1 MSVNGNTHDHDRG
14 DDAAAYVLGALEPR
28 EAAEYLQ
35 HLTRCVRCREEL
47 AGLAPVADALASAVP
62 QVPVPPELGRRVMRA
77 VRDQPHGKA
86 QRVDRQPRKPSRF
99 PRPGFAP
106 AAGIATACVVAILA
120 FVAIHHGRDMARV
133 VSARVMGSPGA
144 AQLHISHNHAELVV
158 SRLPPPPAGRIYEVW
173 LKRGSTSPA
182 PTSALFSVTANGAAT
197 VDVPGNLRGVSQI
210 LVTQEPAGGSRVSTH
225 RPLIVA
231 SLT

>member
-1 MSVNGNTHDHDRG
+1 MPGI
-14 DDAAAYVLGALEPR
+14 
-28 EAAEYLQ
+28 
-35 HLTRCVRCREEL
+35 
-47 AGLAPVADALASAVP
+47 ALAAS
-62 QVPVPPELGRRVMRA
+62 
-77 VRDQPHGKA
+77 
-86 QRVDRQPRKPSRF
+86 
-99 PRPGFAP
+99 
-106 AAGIATACVVAILA
+106 IATVCVAMLLA
-120 FVAIHHGRDMARV
+120 FIAIHPGRDTSRV

-144 AQLHISHNHAELVV
+144 AHLRISHNHAELVV
-158 SRLPPPPAGRIYEVW
+158 ARLPPPPAGRIYEVW

>member
-14 DDAAAYVLGALEPR
+14 DDAAAYALGALEPR
-28 EAAEYLQ
+28 EAAEYLR
-35 HLTRCVRCREEL
+35 HLTICTRCREEL
-47 AGLAPVADALASAVP
+47 AALAPVADALASTVP
-62 QVPVPPELGRRVMRA
+62 QVPVPPDLRRRVMHA
-77 VRDQPHGKA
+77 VEDRPK
-86 QRVDRQPRKPSRF
+86 RVDRRHRRPSRF
-99 PRPGFAP
+99 PMPGIAL
-106 AAGIATACVVAILA
+106 AAGIATVCVAVILA
-120 FVAIHHGRDMARV
+120 FVVIQPGRDPSRV
-133 VSARVMGSPGA
+133 VSASVMGSPGA
-144 AQLHISHNHAELVV
+144 AQLHISHNHGELVV
-158 SRLPPPPAGRIYEVW
+158 SHLPPPLAGRIYEVW

>member
-28 EAAEYLQ
+28 EAAEYLR
-35 HLTRCVRCREEL
+35 HLTVCTSCREEL
-47 AGLAPVADALASAVP
+47 AALTPVADALASAVRQMP
-62 QVPVPPELGRRVMRA
+62 APPDLKRRVLRSVSDPRHARGHRSWKAPGRRIRGVALA
-77 VRDQPHGKA
+77 VG
-86 QRVDRQPRKPSRF
+86 
-99 PRPGFAP
+99 
-106 AAGIATACVVAILA
+106 CVAILA
-120 FVAIHHGRDMARV
+120 AFAILGADHENSRV

-182 PTSALFSVTANGAAT
+182 PTSALFSVTASGAAT

-225 RPLIVA
+225 QPVIVA

>member
-1 MSVNGNTHDHDRG
+1 MAV
-14 DDAAAYVLGALEPR
+14 AAACVAVAL
-28 EAAEYLQ
+28 
-35 HLTRCVRCREEL
+35 TI
-47 AGLAPVADALASAVP
+47 VAVHS
-62 QVPVPPELGRRVMRA
+62 
-77 VRDQPHGKA
+77 
-86 QRVDRQPRKPSRF
+86 
-99 PRPGFAP
+99 
-106 AAGIATACVVAILA
+106 
-120 FVAIHHGRDMARV
+120 GRDTSRV

-173 LKRGSTSPA
+173 LKRGSSSPA
-182 PTSALFSVTANGAAT
+182 PTSALFSVTADGAAT
-197 VDVPGNLRGVSQI
+197 VDVPGNLGGVSQI

>member
-28 EAAEYLQ
+28 EAAEYLR
-35 HLTRCVRCREEL
+35 HLTICTRCREEL
-47 AGLAPVADALASAVP
+47 AALTPVADALASAVP
-62 QVPVPPELGRRVMRA
+62 QLAAPIELRHRVLRA
-77 VRDQPHGKA
+77 VKERRHETTE
-86 QRVDRQPRKPSRF
+86 RVDLRERKPSWLT
-99 PRPGFAP
+99 PRGIALG
-106 AAGIATACVVAILA
+106 AGIAMACVAAVLA
-120 FVAIHHGRDMARV
+120 FVAIQDRDTSRV
-133 VSARVMGSPGA
+133 VSASVMGSPGA
-144 AQLHISHNHAELVV
+144 AQLRISDNHGELVV
-158 SRLPPPPAGRIYEVW
+158 SHLPPPPAGRIYEVW
-173 LKRGSTSPA
+173 LRRGSTSPA
-182 PTSALFSVTANGAAT
+182 PTSALFSVTASGAAT

>member
-1 MSVNGNTHDHDRG
+1 MSANGNTHDHDRG

-28 EAAEYLQ
+28 EAAEYLR
-35 HLTRCVRCREEL
+35 HLTVCTRCREEL
-47 AGLAPVADALASAVP
+47 AALAPVADALASAVP
-62 QVPVPPELGRRVMRA
+62 QVPVPQDLRRRVMRA
-77 VRDQPHGKA
+77 VQEQPHKKA
-86 QRVDRQPRKPSRF
+86 EGVDRPGRRPSRF
-99 PRPGFAP
+99 PK
-106 AAGIATACVVAILA
+106 AGIALAAGFAAACAALVLA
-120 FVAIHHGRDMARV
+120 FVTIPQGRETPRV

-144 AQLHISHNHAELVV
+144 AQLRISHDHAELVV

-173 LKRGSTSPA
+173 LRRGSTSPA
-182 PTSALFSVTANGAAT
+182 PTSALFSVTASGAAK
-197 VDVPGNLRGVSQI
+197 VDVPGDLRGVSQV